1 MSTTKILIS
10 IQTLNYHL
18 LAARGWINVIV
29 KGTEFTLICHLI
41 SMGFSVPFYSIS
53 TRVCDLNL
61 CVIFK
66 SKQLVRDKTSI
77 LLFYDQ
83 VEYFWFY
90 DLLRLTAFL
99 LSNESYPSPPQKKTK
114 KISVTPIHTTYY
126 KLQVLKRH
134 SLDTKIEAVETLQLL
149 FILSSFI

>member
-10 IQTLNYHL
+10 ILTLNYHL

-29 KGTEFTLICHLI
+29 KGAEFTLICHLI

-77 LLFYDQ
+77 LLFYHQ

-99 LSNESYPSPPQKKTK
+99 LSNDSYPPPKKKQKT
-114 KISVTPIHTTYY
+114 ISVTPIHTTYNIINC
-126 KLQVLKRH
+126 KC
-134 SLDTKIEAVETLQLL
+134 
-149 FILSSFI
+149 

>member
-66 SKQLVRDKTSI
+66 SKQPVRDKTSI

-99 LSNESYPSPPQKKTK
+99 LSNDSYPPPPKKTK
-114 KISVTPIHTTYY
+114 KFQLPPF
-126 KLQVLKRH
+126 
-134 SLDTKIEAVETLQLL
+134 TLH
-149 FILSSFI
+149 IINCKC